1 MRGEVRMFESDK
13 PNTHKRYRSRNGQP
27 RIYFDKTSGRYIAPA
42 VVYLPSGKRKLVR
55 GSGVRKSIAEAKRDK
70 LVKKYKSLIEIHSR
84 DLSLVGDYCQHWL
97 DNIKPTIDL
106 RRRTKVGYQNAI
118 DKWIRPHLGDLR
130 IGELTREDIQGLY
143 SLMGKAHKSRS
154 SMNQVRAVLSQA
166 MDEAMVSGYVKSNLV
181 KFVKLPKKK
190 KPDPVYLTYEEVMA
204 IKKTALITGSWLRWA
219 LALLYGVRQG
229 ECLGLR
235 WEDISFEAG
244 VLRVRKSLGR
254 VAGQG
259 LVLEDLKTNSSIRDL
274 PLPKEMIELFRQY
287 KRKQLEQRLL
297 AGGNWIET
305 GHVFTT
311 KFGRPIDNGNDRK
324 AWDRLLKAA
333 GVRGIKLHAAR
344 HTAATMLLGRGTDIV
359 VVSKLLGHSN
369 IQTTVEYYAHVSKD
383 SKLQAIENLG
393 QDLLKIN

>member
-13 PNTHKRYRSRNGQP
+13 PNTRKRYRSRNGQP
-27 RIYFDKTSGRYIAPA
+27 RTYFDNTSGRYIAPA

-70 LVKKYKSLIEIHSR
+70 LVKKYKSLIEIRSR

-204 IKKTALITGSWLRWA
+204 IKKTALSTGSWLRWA
-219 LALLYGVRQG
+219 LAVIYGMRQG

-235 WEDISFEAG
+235 WVDVSIG
-244 VLRVRKSLGR
+244 DKVLRVRKSQGR
-254 VAGQG
+254 IAGQG
-259 LVLEDLKTNSSIRDL
+259 LVLEDLKTSSSIRDL
-274 PLPKEMIELFRQY
+274 PLTDEMVELFRQH
-287 KRKQLEQRLL
+287 RRNQIEQRLI
-297 AGGNWIET
+297 AGSNWIEN
-305 GHVFTT
+305 GQVFTT
-311 KFGRPIDNGNDRK
+311 KLGTPVDNGNDRK
-324 AWDRLLKAA
+324 DWDKILKES
-333 GVRGIKLHAAR
+333 GVRPIKLHAAR
-344 HTAATMLLGRGTDIV
+344 HTAATMMLETGSDIV

-369 IQTTVEYYAHVSKD
+369 IQTTVEFYAHVKQE

-393 QDLLKIN
+393 RELLKIN

>member
-27 RIYFDKTSGRYIAPA
+27 RTYFDNTSGRYIAPA
-42 VVYLPSGKRKLVR
+42 VVYLSSGKRKLVR
-55 GSGVRKSIAEAKRDK
+55 GSSVRKSIAEAKRDK
-70 LVKKYKSLIEIHSR
+70 LVKRYKNLIEIHSR

-130 IGELTREDIQGLY
+130 IGELTREDIQSLY

-166 MDEAMVSGYVKSNLV
+166 VDEAMVSGYVKSNLV

-190 KPDPVYLTYEEVMA
+190 KPDPVCLTYEEVMT
-204 IKKTALITGSWLRWA
+204 IKKTALMAGNWLRWA

-235 WEDISFEAG
+235 WEDVSIDEG

-254 VAGQG
+254 VPGRG
-259 LVLEDLKTNSSIRDL
+259 LLLEDLKTSSSIRDL
-274 PLPKEMIELFRQY
+274 PLPNEIIELFRQH

-297 AGGNWIET
+297 TGSDWIET

-311 KFGRPIDNGNDRK
+311 NIGTPIDNANDRK
-324 AWDRLLKAA
+324 AWDKLLRTS
-333 GVRGIKLHAAR
+333 GVRAIKLHSAR
-344 HTAATMLLGRGTDIV
+344 HTAATMLLEKGTNIV

-369 IQTTVEYYAHVSKD
+369 IQTTVEYYAHVKND

-393 QDLLKIN
+393 RELLDVN